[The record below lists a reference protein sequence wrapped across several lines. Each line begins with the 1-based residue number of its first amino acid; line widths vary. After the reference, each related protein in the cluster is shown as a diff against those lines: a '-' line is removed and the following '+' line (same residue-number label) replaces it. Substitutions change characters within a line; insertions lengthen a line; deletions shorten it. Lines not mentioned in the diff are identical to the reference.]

1 MSETVVIVQY
11 TALAEKAPT
20 ALAAIRALV
29 RAVVSGEP
37 ACGGIEILQE
47 LDAPERITLIERWPS
62 REVFLGPHMQQ
73 PHIQDFIRG
82 AGEFLA
88 GPPQISFHAV
98 VESATGPHGSRT

>member
-37 ACGGIEILQE
+37 ACGGIQILQE
-47 LDAPERITLIERWPS
+47 PDAPERIMLIERWPS

-82 AGEFLA
+82 AGELLA

-98 VESATGPHGSRT
+98 VEPADDTQGSRT

>member
-1 MSETVVIVQY
+1 MPEMIVIVQY
-11 TALAEKAPT
+11 TAHAGKAPT

-29 RAVVSGEP
+29 QAVVSGEP
-37 ACGGIEILQE
+37 ACGGIQILQE
-47 LDAPERITLIERWPS
+47 PDTPERITLIERWPS

-88 GPPQISFHAV
+88 GPPQISFHAE
-98 VESATGPHGSRT
+98 VEPADGPQGSRA